1 MQYLVIILTIML
13 LTLGASSKWYYE
25 DTQARIATLRENSAK
40 LEVAAESNQNT
51 ITRLKDD
58 AIELVKSNIE
68 LQVGLKAASTQ
79 VDALRDKFIDHD
91 LIKLSLKKP
100 GLIEKRIN
108 DATSKVFDDIANITS
123 K

>member
-58 AIELVKSNIE
+58 AIELVKRNIE
-68 LQVGLKAASTQ
+68 LQVGLEGASTH
-79 VDALRDKFIDHD
+79 VDELRDKFINHD
-91 LIKLSLKKP
+91 LTKLSLKKP

>member
-25 DTQARIATLRENSAK
+25 DTQARIATMRENSAK
-40 LEVAAESNQNT
+40 LQVAAETSQNT

-58 AIELVKSNIE
+58 AVALIKSNAD
-68 LQVGLKAASTQ
+68 LQIGLKEAEQS
-79 VDALRDKFIDHD
+79 VDTLRNTLIDHD
-91 LIKLSLKKP
+91 LVKLSLKKP

-108 DATSKVFDDIANITS
+108 NGTAKVFADIANIANQ
-123 K
+123 